1 MTGGLIQL
9 VTFGTEDLFL
19 TGVPQM
25 SFFKLVYRRHTN
37 FSIEAVQ
44 VPFDT
49 ATDFGKQMVLTV
61 PKNGDLIHKT
71 YLVIDLPAVQLKK
84 DQNPP
89 VETCVDTQLP
99 TLLSNLDILITFIA
113 NNDTAYRQA
122 LLQFD
127 PFPNP
132 NTDDAEGQAMLT
144 TLINT
149 FVSIPGAL
157 ANRNAFIIMINN
169 LGIFQQFIGVSLFD
183 TSLNLEA
190 NGTFNKFTVKQT
202 LDAGVQLGFKLYNM
216 FYTQI
221 LECNLSSQDATSPFA
236 KFAWVDRLGHAI
248 IDNVEVQI
256 GGHKIDKHPG
266 QWFDIWYDL
275 SRNIFQQPNYFKMIG
290 NVPQLTNFDTA
301 IKPAYQLTIPFYF
314 WFCRFSGLSIP
325 LVAMDYHDVQFFVTL
340 RNLENVAYTD
350 GTTGL
355 YNKVHL
361 VNAVLYFD
369 YIYLDADERRRFAQ
383 ASHEYLIEEL
393 QYDIFENVT
402 ANKFQGKVDFVH
414 PCKELIWTFQFNDF
428 VDNFNETNKS
438 QWSNFSLTNDGLGN
452 PVATSYFELNG
463 YQRVPNLE
471 GNYFN
476 YVQPYECY
484 SNTPGDGINVYSFAL
499 EPEELQPCGTCD
511 MTILDNVVVYLT
523 FDPAVPANVNG
534 GTVTIYTRNYNI
546 LRFFAGFG
554 ALAYTYK
561 LYRAI

>member
-9 VTFGTEDLFL
+9 VSYGTQDLFL
-19 TGVPQM
+19 TGTAQIT
-25 SFFKLVYRRHTN
+25 FFKYIYRRHTN

-49 ATDFGKQMVLTV
+49 DTDFGKQMVLTV

-71 YLVIDLPAVQLKK
+71 YLVIDLPAVQLTK
-84 DQNPP
+84 DQVVP

-99 TLLSNLDILITFIA
+99 TLLANLDILITFIA
-113 NNDTAYRQA
+113 NNFTAYRQA

-157 ANRNAFIIMINN
+157 ANRNAYIIMISN
-169 LGIFQQFIGVSLFD
+169 LGLFQQFIGVSLFD

-190 NGTFNKFTVKQT
+190 SGTFNKFTVKST
-202 LDAGVQLGFKLYNM
+202 LDQGVQLGFQLYKL
-216 FYTQI
+216 FYDQI
-221 LECNLSSQDATSPFA
+221 LECNLSSQDLNSPFA
-236 KFAWVDRLGHAI
+236 KFAWVSRLGHAI
-248 IDNVEVQI
+248 IESVEVQI

-275 SRNIFQQPNYFKMIG
+275 SRNIFQEPNYFKMIG
-290 NVPQLTNFDTA
+290 NVPQLTNFDTNV
-301 IKPAYQLTIPFYF
+301 KPAYQLSIPFQF
-314 WFCRFSGLSIP
+314 WFNRFSGLSIP
-325 LVAMDYHDVQFFVTL
+325 LVSLDYHDVQFFVTL
-340 RNLENVAYTD
+340 RDLVNVAYTD

-355 YNKVHL
+355 FNKVHL
-361 VNAVLYFD
+361 VDASLYFD
-369 YIYLDADERRRFAQ
+369 YIYLDTDERRRFAQ

-393 QYDIFENVT
+393 QYDIFESIT
-402 ANKFQGKVDFVH
+402 AGKFNAKVDFVH

-428 VDNFNETNKS
+428 VDNFEETNNS
-438 QWSNFSLTNDGLGN
+438 MWSNFSLTTEGVGN
-452 PVATSYFELNG
+452 PMAFSYFELNG
-463 YQRVPNLE
+463 YRRVPNLE

-476 YVQPYECY
+476 YVQPYECH
-484 SNTPGDGINVYSFAL
+484 SNTPSDGINVYSFAL
-499 EPEELQPCGTCD
+499 EPEELQPSGACD
-511 MTILDNVVVYLT
+511 MTILDNVVVYMQ
-523 FDPAVPANVNG
+523 FDPLVPANANG

-546 LRFFAGFG
+546 LRFYAGFG
-554 ALAYTYK
+554 ALAYT
-561 LYRAI
+561 I